1 MICAFAF
8 TNMTQHSRG
17 VNRPSFEYLFRP
29 TKGVG
34 NAGRPM
40 HPQPRV

>member
-1 MICAFAF
+1 VPTHTSAF
-8 TNMTQHSRG
+8 SRRYAPE
-17 VNRPSFEYLFRP
+17 VVHESLALK

-34 NAGRPM
+34 NAGCPM